1 MSKYWL
7 ALIVAAVIASGVPTS
22 SSFAAARAPAK
33 PATTEFREVPSAPG
47 PSAIVPPSDYKIGP
61 QDTLIVDVFQVPD
74 LSKTVQVETS
84 GTILLPLI
92 GQVVATGRTPKQLS
106 DDISEQ
112 LSKSYVKDPLVTVTV
127 KESSS
132 QKVTID
138 GAVVQPGI
146 YPIAGNTT
154 LMQAVALARG
164 PDPSLANTRQVAI
177 FRNSGSQRT
186 AAVFDLSAIRS
197 GKAVDPPVYANDVI
211 VVETSGGRRFLR
223 DLGNVV
229 PFVSLFRPY

>member
-1 MSKYWL
+1 M
-7 ALIVAAVIASGVPTS
+7 ALTAAAVVALVVPIS
-22 SSFAAARAPAK
+22 SSFAARAPAK
-33 PATTEFREVPSAPG
+33 PPSTEFHAVASAPG
-47 PSAIVPPSDYKIGP
+47 PSAIVPLADYKIGP
-61 QDTLIVDVFQVPD
+61 QDTLVVDVFQVPD
-74 LSKTVQVETS
+74 LSKIVQVETS

-92 GQVVATGRTPKQLS
+92 GQVMATGRTPKELS
-106 DDISEQ
+106 DDIAAQ
-112 LSKSYVKDPLVTVTV
+112 LGKDYVKDPLVTVTV

-154 LMQAVALARG
+154 LMQAVALAKG
-164 PDPSLANTRQVAI
+164 PDPNLANTRQVAI
-177 FRNSGSQRT
+177 FRNAGNQRT

-197 GKAVDPPVYANDVI
+197 GKSADPPVYANDVI

-229 PFVSLFRPY
+229 PFFALFRPY

>member
-1 MSKYWL
+1 MSRNL
-7 ALIVAAVIASGVPTS
+7 MALVAAAVIACVQAS
-22 SSFAAARAPAK
+22 STFAARAPDVS
-33 PATTEFREVPSAPG
+33 EFHSVPSAPG
-47 PSAIVPPSDYKIGP
+47 PSAIVPPSDYRIGP
-61 QDTLIVDVFQVPD
+61 QDMLLVDVFQVPD

-92 GQVVATGRTPKQLS
+92 GEVSATGRTPKQLS
-106 DDISEQ
+106 DDIADK
-112 LSKSYVKDPLVTVTV
+112 LSKDYVKDPLVTVTV

-138 GAVVQPGI
+138 GAVIQPGI

-154 LMQAVALARG
+154 LMQAVALAKG
-164 PDPSLANTRQVAI
+164 PDPKLANTRQVAI
-177 FRNSGSQRT
+177 FRATGAQRT

-211 VVETSGGRRFLR
+211 VVETSGGRRFLQ
-223 DLGNVV
+223 DLGNII
-229 PFVSLFRPY
+229 PFVPLFRPY

>member
-1 MSKYWL
+1 
-7 ALIVAAVIASGVPTS
+7 
-22 SSFAAARAPAK
+22 
-33 PATTEFREVPSAPG
+33 
-47 PSAIVPPSDYKIGP
+47 
-61 QDTLIVDVFQVPD
+61 
-74 LSKTVQVETS
+74 
-84 GTILLPLI
+84 
-92 GQVVATGRTPKQLS
+92 
-106 DDISEQ
+106 
-112 LSKSYVKDPLVTVTV
+112 VKDPLVTVTV
-127 KESSS
+127 RESSS

-164 PDPSLANTRQVAI
+164 PDTIANTREVAI
-177 FRNSGSQRT
+177 FRNTGAQRT

-229 PFVSLFRPY
+229 PFISLFRPY

>member
-1 MSKYWL
+1 MCKNWL
-7 ALIVAAVIASGVPTS
+7 ALIAAAFIASALPTS
-22 SSFAAARAPAK
+22 SSFAAARAPANPP
-33 PATTEFREVPSAPG
+33 PAEFHTVPSAPG
-47 PSAIVPPSDYKIGP
+47 PGAIVPPSDYKIGP
-61 QDTLIVDVFQVPD
+61 QDTLMVDVFQVPD
-74 LSKTVQVETS
+74 LSRTVQVETN

-92 GQVVATGRTPKQLS
+92 GQIPATGRTTKQLS
-106 DDISEQ
+106 DDIGTE
-112 LSKSYVKDPLVTVTV
+112 LGKNYVKDPLVTVTV
-127 KESSS
+127 RESSS

-164 PDPSLANTRQVAI
+164 PDTIANTREVAI
-177 FRNSGSQRT
+177 FRNSGAQRT

-229 PFVSLFRPY
+229 PFISLFRPY

>member
-1 MSKYWL
+1 MNRSWMAL
-7 ALIVAAVIASGVPTS
+7 AAAAVIAIAVPTS
-22 SSFAAARAPAK
+22 SSFAARAPAPAK
-33 PATTEFREVPSAPG
+33 PPPATEFHPVASAPG
-47 PSAIVPPSDYKIGP
+47 PSAIVPPTDYKIGP
-61 QDTLIVDVFQVPD
+61 QDTLVVDVFQVPD

-84 GTILLPLI
+84 GTILMPLI
-92 GQVVATGRTPKQLS
+92 GQVMATGRTPKELS
-106 DDISEQ
+106 EDIATQ
-112 LSKSYVKDPLVTVTV
+112 LSKDYVKDPLVTVTV

-154 LMQAVALARG
+154 LMQAVALAKG

-177 FRNSGSQRT
+177 FRNSGAQRT

-223 DLGNVV
+223 DLV
-229 PFVSLFRPY
+229 PFIPLLRPF

>member
-1 MSKYWL
+1 MAL
-7 ALIVAAVIASGVPTS
+7 AAAAVIAIAAPIS
-22 SSFAAARAPAK
+22 SSFAARAPAQ
-33 PATTEFREVPSAPG
+33 PPPTEFHSVASAPG
-47 PSAIVPPSDYKIGP
+47 PSAIVPPADYKIGP
-61 QDTLIVDVFQVPD
+61 QDTLVVDVFQVPD

-92 GQVVATGRTPKQLS
+92 GQVAATGRTPKELS
-106 DDISEQ
+106 DEIAAQ
-112 LSKSYVKDPLVTVTV
+112 LGKDYVKDPLVTVTV

-154 LMQAVALARG
+154 LMQAVALAKG

-177 FRNSGSQRT
+177 FRNAGAQRT

-197 GKAVDPPVYANDVI
+197 GKAADPPVYANDVI

-229 PFVSLFRPY
+229 PFFALFRPY

>member
-1 MSKYWL
+1 MCKKWL
-7 ALIVAAVIASGVPTS
+7 ALFAAAVIASALPTS
-22 SSFAAARAPAK
+22 SSLAAARAPAK
-33 PATTEFREVPSAPG
+33 PATSEFREVPSAPG
-47 PSAIVPPSDYKIGP
+47 PSAIVPPSDYRIGP
-61 QDTLIVDVFQVPD
+61 QDTLIIDVFQVPD
-74 LSKTVQVETS
+74 LSRTVQVETS

-92 GQVVATGRTPKQLS
+92 GQVPATGRTPKQLS
-106 DDISEQ
+106 DDIGEQ
-112 LSKSYVKDPLVTVTV
+112 LGKNYVKDPLVTVTV

-154 LMQAVALARG
+154 LMQAITLARG
-164 PDPSLANTRQVAI
+164 PDTVANTRQVAI

-186 AAVFDLSAIRS
+186 AAVFDLSAIRT

-229 PFVSLFRPY
+229 PFISLFRPY

>member
-1 MSKYWL
+1 MNRFWMAL
-7 ALIVAAVIASGVPTS
+7 TAAALIAGAVPTS
-22 SSFAAARAPAK
+22 SSFAARAAAQP
-33 PATTEFREVPSAPG
+33 PPTEFHPVASAPG
-47 PSAIVPPSDYKIGP
+47 PGAIVPPTDYRIGP
-61 QDTLIVDVFQVPD
+61 QDTLVVDVFQVPD

-84 GTILLPLI
+84 GTILMPLI
-92 GQVVATGRTPKQLS
+92 GQVTATGRTPKELS
-106 DDISEQ
+106 DDIAAQ
-112 LSKSYVKDPLVTVTV
+112 LGKDYVKDPLVTVTV

-154 LMQAVALARG
+154 LMQAVALAKG
-164 PDPSLANTRQVAI
+164 PDPNLANTREVAI
-177 FRNSGSQRT
+177 FRNSGTQRT
-186 AAVFDLSAIRS
+186 AAIFDLSAIRS

-223 DLGNVV
+223 DLA
-229 PFVSLFRPY
+229 PFIPWIRPF

>member
-1 MSKYWL
+1 M
-7 ALIVAAVIASGVPTS
+7 
-22 SSFAAARAPAK
+22 
-33 PATTEFREVPSAPG
+33 
-47 PSAIVPPSDYKIGP
+47 
-61 QDTLIVDVFQVPD
+61 DVFQVED
-74 LSKTVQVETS
+74 LSKTVQVETN

-92 GQVVATGRTPKQLS
+92 GQVMATGRTPKQLS
-106 DDISEQ
+106 DDIAEQ
-112 LSKSYVKDPLVTVTV
+112 LGKSYVKDPLVTVTV

-154 LMQAVALARG
+154 LMQAVALAKG
-164 PDPSLANTRQVAI
+164 PDPNLANTKEVAI
-177 FRNSGSQRT
+177 FRNNGAQRT
-186 AAVFDLSAIRS
+186 AAVFDLSAIRA

-211 VVETSGGRRFLR
+211 VVETSGGRRFLH

-229 PFVSLFRPY
+229 PFVSLFRPF

>member
-1 MSKYWL
+1 MSRYWL
-7 ALIVAAVIASGVPTS
+7 ALIAAVVASGILPS
-22 SSFAAARAPAK
+22 SSLAAARAPAK
-33 PATTEFREVPSAPG
+33 PAQTEFHAVPSAPG
-47 PSAIVPPSDYKIGP
+47 PSAIVPPSDYRIGP
-61 QDTLIVDVFQVPD
+61 QDTLIVDVFQVED
-74 LSKTVQVETS
+74 LSKTVQVETN

-92 GQVVATGRTPKQLS
+92 GQVMATGRTPKQLS
-106 DDISEQ
+106 DDIAEQ
-112 LSKSYVKDPLVTVTV
+112 LGKSYVKDPLVTVTV

-154 LMQAVALARG
+154 LMQAVALAKG
-164 PDPSLANTRQVAI
+164 PDPNLANTKEVAI
-177 FRNSGSQRT
+177 FRNNGAQRT
-186 AAVFDLSAIRS
+186 AAVFDLSAIRA

-211 VVETSGGRRFLR
+211 VVETSGGRRFLH

-229 PFVSLFRPY
+229 PFVSLFRPF